1 MLENLDDK
9 TSDLQISDIRHQT
22 SDFRFLSAP
31 CCLEAYDGKDS
42 CRKARLMSDYLMSDC
57 LIV

>member
-22 SDFRFLSAP
+22 SDI
-31 CCLEAYDGKDS
+31 
-42 CRKARLMSDYLMSDC
+42 RLQISDFSQLHVALKLMTEK
-57 LIV
+57 IPAVKPV